1 MLGWCRA
8 WREVRVAAAQAS
20 DDAGEDDAMALVK
33 RVQVAHEKLL
43 TRGVK
48 TYVSAYP
55 NPLTWGGPYR
65 WASLHRAPKGAR
77 APSCER
83 TVSTSL

>member
-1 MLGWCRA
+1 
-8 WREVRVAAAQAS
+8 VAAAQAS

-55 NPLTWGGPYR
+55 NPLPGAALGAGLRSTVR
-65 WASLHRAPKGAR
+65 LRAHVLR
-77 APSCER
+77 AVSEQCPRRCER
-83 TVSTSL
+83 W